1 MMVISAMPGPLAYD
15 PALIV
20 AHLLSAHSRLLL
32 FGESGIG
39 KSTLAAGLAHALARA
54 GRPCHG
60 LGADPG
66 SPAFGAPGTVCLA
79 SWQDQG
85 WQALE
90 FEALCTLDGGRFR
103 LPLVSAVARLGQRVP
118 EGVLLVDAPGVVR
131 GVAGAELLTALVEA
145 AAIDLVLV
153 LARHAKQL
161 PLANELGSLACQVV
175 LVEASAQA
183 RHPGPGKRDRQR
195 THLWNAY
202 LQEAKVR
209 TITPAPAQLTGTPPP
224 LPAGQE
230 WLGRQ
235 IALLRK
241 GQTLAIGEV
250 VSIGPEGVGARIAA
264 IHGEADQILLR
275 DAQRN
280 SQGLLA
286 TVKSAPTMIRY
297 MPPPDVT
304 PYSAAAR
311 SAGPRPVARI
321 GEATAALVNGIF
333 GDPLLHLRLHNRKR
347 SILFDLGE
355 GSRLSGRLAHQ
366 VSDVFISHAHIDHI
380 CGFLWLLRSRIG
392 DLPPCR
398 LFGPPGLSDHI
409 VGLIGGI
416 HWDRIGERGPRF
428 TVAELH
434 GQRLILHGIQAGR
447 AGKELLG
454 DQQVPAGL
462 LLDEPAFRVWV
473 VTLSHGAIPVL
484 AYALEQRAQLKVRKE
499 RLRARNLAPGPWL
512 GELKR
517 CLEADQGQTPILLPD
532 GSSATA
538 ATLGADLL
546 LVGPGPKLA
555 YATDLSDNPAN
566 RARLTEL
573 ARGAHTLF
581 CEAAFTEADRSHAE
595 FSGHLTAPACG
606 QIARAAQV
614 ERLVPFHLSRRYEKN
629 PLPIY
634 DELHSACQ
642 RVVLPRSSA
651 LRP

>member
-1 MMVISAMPGPLAYD
+1 MSAMLGPLAYD
-15 PALIV
+15 PEVIV
-20 AHLLSAHSRLLL
+20 EHFLSADRRLLL

-39 KSTLAAGLAHALARA
+39 KSTLAAELAHSLALA

-79 SWQDQG
+79 TWQDQG

-90 FEALCTLDGGRFR
+90 LEALCTLDGGRFR
-103 LPLVSAVARLGQRVP
+103 LPLVSAVRRLGRKVAG
-118 EGVLLVDAPGVVR
+118 GVLLVDAPGMVR
-131 GVAGAELLTALVEA
+131 GVAGAELLAALVEA

-153 LARHAKQL
+153 LARHAKKL
-161 PLANELGSLACQVV
+161 PLANELASLACQVV
-175 LVEASAQA
+175 LVEAAAQA
-183 RHPGPGKRDRQR
+183 RHPGPGSRDRQR
-195 THLWNAY
+195 THLWNDY
-202 LQEAKVR
+202 LQQARER
-209 TITPAPAQLTGTPPP
+209 TIPLVPEQLTGTPPP
-224 LPAGQE
+224 LPASQE

-250 VSIGPEGVGARIAA
+250 VSIGPDGVQARIAA
-264 IHGEADQILLR
+264 IQGEADQILLR
-275 DAQRN
+275 DARRN
-280 SQGLLA
+280 SQGHLA
-286 TVKSAPTMIRY
+286 TVKPATAMIRY
-297 MPPPDVT
+297 MPPPDMT
-304 PYSAAAR
+304 PSGV
-311 SAGPRPVARI
+311 AGKSTGPLPVARI

-333 GDPLLHLRLHNRKR
+333 GDPLLHLRLHNRTR

-355 GSRLSGRLAHQ
+355 GTRLSGRLAHQ

-392 DLPPCR
+392 DLPTCR

-409 VGLIGGI
+409 VGLISGI

-434 GQRLILHGIQAGR
+434 GQRLILHSIQAGR
-447 AGKELLG
+447 AGKKLLG
-454 DQQVPAGL
+454 EQEVPDGL
-462 LLDEPAFRVWV
+462 LLDDLAFLVRVV
-473 VTLSHGAIPVL
+473 PLRHGAIPVL
-484 AYALEQRAQLKVRKE
+484 AYALEQRSQLHVRKE
-499 RLRARNLAPGPWL
+499 RLLARNLVPGPWL

-517 CLEADQGQTPILLPD
+517 YLEADKGEKPIRLPD

-546 LVGPGPKLA
+546 LVRPGPKLA

-573 ARGAHTLF
+573 VRGTHTLF

-595 FSGHLTAPACG
+595 TSGHLTARSCG
-606 QIARAAQV
+606 EIATAAQV

-629 PLPIY
+629 PLQIY
-634 DELHSACQ
+634 DEVRSACQ
-642 RVVLPRSSA
+642 RVVLPKSSE
-651 LRP
+651 LLP

>member
-1 MMVISAMPGPLAYD
+1 MSAMPGPLAYD
-15 PALIV
+15 PEVIV
-20 AHLLSAHSRLLL
+20 EHFLSADRRLLL

-39 KSTLAAGLAHALARA
+39 KSTLAAELAHSLARA

-79 SWQDQG
+79 TWQDQG

-103 LPLVSAVARLGQRVP
+103 LPLVSAVTRLGRNVAQ
-118 EGVLLVDAPGVVR
+118 GVLLVDAPGVVR
-131 GVAGAELLTALVEA
+131 GVAGAELLAALVEA
-145 AAIDLVLV
+145 AAIDMVLV
-153 LARHAKQL
+153 LARHEKKL
-161 PLANELGSLACQVV
+161 PLANELASLACQVV

-183 RHPGPGKRDRQR
+183 RHPGPGSRDRQR

-202 LQEAKVR
+202 LQQARER
-209 TITPAPAQLTGTPPP
+209 TIALAPEQLTGTPPP
-224 LPAGQE
+224 LPAGRE

-250 VSIGPEGVGARIAA
+250 VGIGPDGVQARIAA
-264 IHGEADQILLR
+264 IKGEADQILLR

-286 TVKSAPTMIRY
+286 TVKPATAMIRY
-297 MPPPDVT
+297 MPPPDLT
-304 PYSAAAR
+304 PSGAAGK
-311 SAGPRPVARI
+311 STGPLPVARI
-321 GEATAALVNGIF
+321 GEATAVLVNGIF
-333 GDPLLHLRLHNRKR
+333 GDPLLHLRLHNRTR

-355 GSRLSGRLAHQ
+355 GTRLSGRLAHQ

-392 DLPPCR
+392 DLPTCR

-409 VGLIGGI
+409 AGLISGI

-434 GQRLILHGIQAGR
+434 GQRLILHAIQAGR
-447 AGKELLG
+447 AGKKLLG
-454 DQQVPAGL
+454 EQEVADGL
-462 LLDEPAFRVWV
+462 LLDDPAFRVRV
-473 VTLSHGAIPVL
+473 VPLGHGAIPVL
-484 AYALEQRAQLKVRKE
+484 AYALEQRPQLHVRKE

-517 CLEADQGQTPILLPD
+517 CLEADKGETPIRLPD

-538 ATLGADLL
+538 ATLGADLI
-546 LVGPGPKLA
+546 LVRPGPKLA
-555 YATDLSDNPAN
+555 YSTDLSDNPAN
-566 RARLTEL
+566 RARLTGL

-595 FSGHLTAPACG
+595 ASGHLTARGCG
-606 QIARAAQV
+606 EIASAAQV

-629 PLPIY
+629 PLQIY
-634 DELHSACQ
+634 DEVRSACQ
-642 RVVLPRSSA
+642 RVVLPKSSE
-651 LRP
+651 LLP